1 MAKLMRDILS
11 ETDSNPA
18 TPGELV
24 RSARKRFDLTQEE
37 ICRLTGLKRENL
49 SALENGRVQMTAHYA
64 ELFGA
69 VFDLHPASL
78 LFPNGQQERTGKLL
92 AIEKRARELLKK
104 KRAG

>member
-1 MAKLMRDILS
+1 MAKLMRDVLNEI
-11 ETDSNPA
+11 DSKPTA
-18 TPGELV
+18 PGELV
-24 RSARKRFDLTQEE
+24 RSARQRFDLTQEE
-37 ICRLTGLKRENL
+37 VCGLTGLRRENL

-69 VFDLHPASL
+69 VFGLHPASI

-92 AIEKRARELLKK
+92 AIEKKARELLRK